1 MGSAA
6 IDMTRAYRAHSA
18 TRRARRDSVRI
29 VATQR
34 SAGYELAQA
43 NVAYA
48 LDAHDSP
55 RLAEY
60 MARLDEI
67 NQLADRSAG
76 FVWRYLTD
84 SRDPAQREFEDP
96 RVLFNMSVWVSIEAL
111 HAYTY
116 RTAHAE
122 VYAARQRWFT
132 AARAVVGG
140 HALAIWWIRAGDR
153 PTVADARQRLELIA
167 ATGPSERAFTFKHRF
182 APPA

>member
-1 MGSAA
+1 M
-6 IDMTRAYRAHSA
+6 
-18 TRRARRDSVRI
+18 
-29 VATQR
+29 ATQR
-34 SAGYELAQA
+34 LASYELAQA

-48 LDAHDSP
+48 LEPHDSP

-67 NQLADRSAG
+67 NRLADRSAG

-96 RVLFNMSVWVSIEAL
+96 LVLFNMSVWTSVEAL

-122 VYAARQRWFT
+122 VYAARRRWF
-132 AARAVVGG
+132 ADVPAVVGG
-140 HALAIWWIRAGDR
+140 HALAMWWIRAGDR
-153 PTVADARQRLELIA
+153 PTVADAKQRLALIA
-167 ATGPSERAFTFKHRF
+167 AAGPSERAFTFKQRF
-182 APPA
+182 APPG